1 MCPVC
6 LATAALIA
14 GKVTS
19 AGGLAA
25 IAMKKF
31 GGKNAVDSSAETD
44 RGPDLG
50 SDLGSDRGCCD
61 KGTEK

>member
-6 LATAALIA
+6 IATAALIA

-25 IAMKKF
+25 IAIKKF
-31 GGKNAVDSSAETD
+31 GGKNAVDNTPAQ
-44 RGPDLG
+44 PDP
-50 SDLGSDRGCCD
+50 SCFD
-61 KGTEK
+61 KPTEQ

>member
-6 LATAALIA
+6 FATAALIA

-25 IAMKKF
+25 IAIKKF
-31 GGKNAVDSSAETD
+31 GGKNAVDNRAAQPDPNFSKKERSS
-44 RGPDLG
+44 RIV
-50 SDLGSDRGCCD
+50 SNSHQRRN
-61 KGTEK
+61 

>member
-44 RGPDLG
+44 RLGP
-50 SDLGSDRGCCD
+50 DLGSDRGCCD

>member
-44 RGPDLG
+44 RDSDLG
-50 SDLGSDRGCCD
+50 SDLGCCD